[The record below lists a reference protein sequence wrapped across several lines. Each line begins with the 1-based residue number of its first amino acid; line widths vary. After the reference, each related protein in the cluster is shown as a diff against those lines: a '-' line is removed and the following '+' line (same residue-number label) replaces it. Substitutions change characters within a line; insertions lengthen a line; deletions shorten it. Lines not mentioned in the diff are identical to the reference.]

1 MLETCKGRRI
11 ASAMMAP
18 ILFAAIARAAVKTS
32 YLLAAI
38 LALSIVGALVSSR
51 ALKTGALFG
60 TAGLSLFMLLRM
72 AGVF

>member
-1 MLETCKGRRI
+1 MQPLPE
-11 ASAMMAP
+11 
-18 ILFAAIARAAVKTS
+18 AAVKTS

-38 LALSIVGALVSSR
+38 LAISVVGALVSSR

-60 TAGLSLFMLLRM
+60 TAGLSLFALLRM